1 MKSAGRLPFYL
12 DDRRHTPA
20 NQRHRSTA
28 YAHRRYVYLKNGPNR
43 RTTRMIR
50 VPPSGPGG
58 DDEPPLQRR
67 LSSLYGTDNPPIQ
80 PLRTSLRRRRYRC
93 GRDCSFAATGA
104 GFTSSSA
111 SIRPR
116 LQGRWGIYL
125 PIPWSLAN
133 IMMTIAIN
141 AWYIARI
148 CS

>member
-58 DDEPPLQRR
+58 DDEPHSNGGFRPSVRPITLP
-67 LSSLYGTDNPPIQ
+67 SSLYAPAFDAGGIV
-80 PLRTSLRRRRYRC
+80 
-93 GRDCSFAATGA
+93 GGGCSFAAAGA
-104 GFTSSSA
+104 GFASPSA
-111 SIRPR
+111 SIRPSQ
-116 LQGRWGIYL
+116 QGRWGIIHRFL
-125 PIPWSLAN
+125 DRWPI
-133 IMMTIAIN
+133 
-141 AWYIARI
+141 
-148 CS
+148 